1 MTEDIDEI
9 EGNWYNSF
17 NKINRNLTPSVLN
30 SEALSL

>member
-17 NKINRNLTPSVLN
+17 NKINHNLAKLN
-30 SEALSL
+30 YDLSR